1 MRRVVAYQSQ
11 LTKTDSLGVR
21 GLLWSEANPLW
32 SRRPRRNFVVVR
44 TQTQEHCFTE
54 DREEVAP
61 NFLLGRNSIGF
72 SLCLSICPWS
82 NGYPRFNGIDR
93 LVLDTDPSDTTVVRC
108 FAVFSLQSL
117 RLCAGNG
124 CFTRECLAREF
135 RR

>member
-1 MRRVVAYQSQ
+1 MLRVVAYQSQ

-54 DREEVAP
+54 DREAVAP

-93 LVLDTDPSDTTVVRC
+93 LVLDTDSSDTTVVR
-108 FAVFSLQSL
+108 SLFCRVLVTIAPTL
-117 RLCAGNG
+117 R
-124 CFTRECLAREF
+124 REWLF
-135 RR
+135 HKGVPGP